1 MSAKLLITL
10 LIVIALISNSFGDD
24 IAKRLV
30 KRYKSGKEKCYDK
43 RKNERPAYECSG
55 IMIRGV
61 NPKLKLAWNMKEM
74 NKHKKAFSLAY
85 LRHDQV
91 FSRFPGDYKSGFIIY
106 PHMNTPRK
114 KNKYKMY
121 CSFPLDGWTDYRDGH
136 GCGISQQFKDPST
149 NHCRRQNIK
158 SFDKWKSHFKKIVE
172 KHTRRQ
178 CGFDLTRK
186 SAAKYF
192 AISIAAKKYIQ
203 SRARY
208 SKYAV
213 RNNELRMHSWNE
225 KKPKNIPI
233 EAFFYLLG
241 SAAGKRN
248 AEKYQDQFYSRG
260 GGAVPVV
267 GIRLPTAKKGFKVK
281 HVKRKP
287 RKVK

>member
-192 AISIAAKKYIQ
+192 AISIAAKNTSRVVRDILNMLLGIMNLECIRGMKRSLKIYQ
-203 SRARY
+203 SRRFFICLALQLENVMR
-208 SKYAV
+208 
-213 RNNELRMHSWNE
+213 
-225 KKPKNIPI
+225 KNIKI
-233 EAFFYLLG
+233 NFILVVAVQYLL
-241 SAAGKRN
+241 
-248 AEKYQDQFYSRG
+248 
-260 GGAVPVV
+260 
-267 GIRLPTAKKGFKVK
+267 
-281 HVKRKP
+281 
-287 RKVK
+287 